1 MTTLR
6 LEEESPVVSPNG
18 WHATVRINQIGV
30 SPGGSERV
38 LRSASYRFK
47 QGAPNETD
55 EQRGLRLGVTRNA
68 KKRAMDKFDSEKVAQ
83 TRTKRRKSGAAAA
96 GLASAWC
103 RRVPSCCAGHTT
115 LMGRVAATFRIT
127 GAPRAARHRDGARP
141 DDSPRYEVAGERG

>member
-6 LEEESPVVSPNG
+6 LEEELSVVSPNG

-55 EQRGLRLGVTRNA
+55 EQRGLRLGVKRTV

-96 GLASAWC
+96 GLAAPGAAVSQLLCRSHHSHGPGCCHLSDHRSSSCRATSRRSA
-103 RRVPSCCAGHTT
+103 T
-115 LMGRVAATFRIT
+115 
-127 GAPRAARHRDGARP
+127 
-141 DDSPRYEVAGERG
+141 

>member
-55 EQRGLRLGVTRNA
+55 EQRGLRLDVKRNA

-96 GLASAWC
+96 GLAAPGAGVPPCLQLLCWSHWQAHSPGPGCCHLSDHRSSLCRATSRRSA
-103 RRVPSCCAGHTT
+103 T
-115 LMGRVAATFRIT
+115 
-127 GAPRAARHRDGARP
+127 
-141 DDSPRYEVAGERG
+141 